1 MTDCGMHFLYGNT
14 NDSSCVPDAGCF
26 GCEKRRSSSQS
37 ARAASSERACSCT
50 TATVSQPF
58 FDGARAASFDG
69 ICGSASELSL
79 KAAQP
84 GPVLD
89 ADGAMVL
96 SASFHGGDLSSLD
109 ALIGQYLVDAFVVWE
124 CWDDCEAASSPLLDG
139 AMVLSASF
147 HGGDLSSLD
156 ALIGQ
161 YLVDA
166 FVVWECWDD
175 CEAASSPLL
184 LRFEDF
190 DAVFSAET
198 EESFSL
204 WCGSLDVAA
213 PMKGVFEDDERDGE
227 NERTCYAWVRT
238 GGFSEAVGCRLDRA
252 ERAAP
257 NAIELDFESLEI
269 RLEADGPSVRRRPIA
284 TPTAAEDARGGVIEL

>member
-26 GCEKRRSSSQS
+26 GDEKGRPSSQS
-37 ARAASSERACSCT
+37 ARAASAEKARSCA

-58 FDGARAASFDG
+58 FGGAQTAPLDE
-69 ICGSASELSL
+69 ICGRALELSL
-79 KAAQP
+79 KAARP

-96 SASFHGGDLSSLD
+96 SASFR
-109 ALIGQYLVDAFVVWE
+109 
-124 CWDDCEAASSPLLDG
+124 
-139 AMVLSASF
+139 
-147 HGGDLSSLD
+147 GGDLSSLD

-190 DAVFSAET
+190 DAVFSADT

-213 PMKGVFEDDERDGE
+213 PMKGIFEDDERDAE
-227 NERTCYAWVRT
+227 NERTCYAWMRT
-238 GGFSEAVGCRLDRA
+238 GDFSEAVGCRLDRA
-252 ERAAP
+252 ECAAS
-257 NAIELDFESLEI
+257 NAIELDFESLEV
-269 RLEADGPSVRRRPIA
+269 RLETDGPSVRRRFVA
-284 TPTAAEDARGGVIEL
+284 SPTAAEDARGGVIEL

>member
-96 SASFHGGDLSSLD
+96 S
-109 ALIGQYLVDAFVVWE
+109 V
-124 CWDDCEAASSPLLDG
+124 
-139 AMVLSASF
+139 SF